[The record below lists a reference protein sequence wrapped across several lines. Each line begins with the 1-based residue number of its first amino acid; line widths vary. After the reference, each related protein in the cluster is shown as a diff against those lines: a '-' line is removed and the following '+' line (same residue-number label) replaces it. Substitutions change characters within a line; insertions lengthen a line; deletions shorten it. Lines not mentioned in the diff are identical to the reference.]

1 MFFQADL
8 VLSVRELVEVVS
20 SKPAVPMDRTA
31 KSLRRSKLL
40 RPALTVVAG

>member
-8 VLSVRELVEVVS
+8 VLSVRELVEVAG
-20 SKPAVPMDRTA
+20 SKPAVPMVRTA
-31 KSLRRSKLL
+31 KSRRGSKLP